1 MRSSRLSPDALEAL
15 YRKYHRP
22 DRLYP
27 DPLVFV
33 RRFQDPRDGEIAGIV
48 AASLAYGRVGQIMR
62 ALGRVFDQIGPSPRR
77 ALENTSPLEWVERFG
92 GFRYRFHSGHDLA
105 VLFVL
110 LRRAVDRHGGLGELF
125 GKEDPGGDIRGAL
138 GAFAEA
144 ILSQDPRPLLPGRHI
159 PAGHPVRHLL
169 ASPRKG
175 GAAKRLCLFL
185 RWMVRKDALDPGFWQ
200 GRLDPARLVVP
211 LDVHVARVGR
221 LLGFTQR
228 KTADWTTAREITEAL
243 RRYEPADPLRY
254 EFSLFRFGMKEI
266 GPSDTPA
273 RRL

>member
-1 MRSSRLSPDALEAL
+1 MKSSLPGPDALKAL

-22 DRLYP
+22 EKLYP

-33 RRFQDPRDGEIAGIV
+33 RRFQNPEDGEIAGIV
-48 AASLAYGRVGQIMR
+48 AASLAYGKVGLIMR
-62 ALGRVFDQIGPSPRR
+62 ALDRVFKRIGPSPRR
-77 ALENTSPLEWVERFG
+77 ALESTSSLEWAERFG
-92 GFRYRFHSGHDLA
+92 DFRYRFHSGHDLA
-105 VLFVL
+105 VLFIL
-110 LRRAVDRHGGLGELF
+110 LRRAVERYGSLGELF
-125 GKEDPGGDIRGAL
+125 GKVDPGGDIRGAL

-144 ILSQDPRPLLPGRHI
+144 ILSQDPRPVLRGRHI

-185 RWMVRKDALDPGFWQ
+185 RWMVRRDTLDPGFWQ
-200 GRLDPARLVVP
+200 GRVDPARLVVP
-211 LDVHVARVGR
+211 LDVHVARAGR
-221 LLGFTQR
+221 LFGFTQR
-228 KTADWTTAREITEAL
+228 KTADWKTAREITEAL

-254 EFSLFRFGMKEI
+254 EFSLFRFGMKEVE
-266 GPSDTPA
+266 PSDTPA